1 MWQHQGAAVE
11 QSIISFT
18 SLPEGWVEQTPSHC
32 RQGGAGALQSC
43 SRFTESQQNPLV
55 LIIINFFS

>member
-18 SLPEGWVEQTPSHC
+18 SLPEGGVEQTPSHC

-43 SRFTESQQNPLV
+43 SRFTESRQNPLV